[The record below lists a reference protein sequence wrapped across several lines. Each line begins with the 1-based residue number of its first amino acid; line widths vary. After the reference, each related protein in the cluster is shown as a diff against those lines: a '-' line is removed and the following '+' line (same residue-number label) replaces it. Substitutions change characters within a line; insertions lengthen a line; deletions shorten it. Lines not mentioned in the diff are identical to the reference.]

1 MSDQRVQNFLDIEQ
15 SLVQLRLVSSVRDAW
30 EWENAPFSIHKAYQR
45 IRGRQGT
52 EDETTI
58 RACQTIYQ
66 QKFPLKV
73 KIFGWLLLRRRL
85 LTRVF
90 WKKMYPDASKECV
103 LCREGKEDCKHL
115 FFICSFAH
123 TIWAFKGITAVEAIY
138 KTNF

>member
-1 MSDQRVQNFLDIEQ
+1 MSDQRVQDFLDIEQ

-30 EWENAPFSIHKAYQR
+30 EWENAPFSVHKAYQR

-90 WKKMYPDASKECV
+90 WKKCIQMHQKNVFCV
-103 LCREGKEDCKHL
+103 GKEKK
-115 FFICSFAH
+115 IAN
-123 TIWAFKGITAVEAIY
+123 IY
-138 KTNF
+138 SSYVPLPTQYGPLKV